1 MFRFNSVESEKSE
14 NWIETWWMAGWLVN
28 VLDWI
33 GCTTIHIDSH
43 VWMNGSVDLFNDHD
57 YHSVKVGAKRC
68 DSIRTKTEKE
78 KKNALVMMVNW
89 FVLMA
94 GSSGKIIT
102 FSACKA
108 WMIKIIWFSA
118 FFNKEQQNDSPST
131 SDRWIESDLD
141 ERMNGWSDFV
151 EKRHLISLNCPNFSL
166 SSSGVFW
173 FSQPVSHCW
182 NSRTKKKVKM
192 YSFQPNISGLLSCNG
207 CLV

>member
-1 MFRFNSVESEKSE
+1 MD
-14 NWIETWWMAGWLVN
+14 GWLVN

-57 YHSVKVGAKRC
+57 HHSVKVGAKRC

-118 FFNKEQQNDSPST
+118 FFNTEQRTTKWFTINQWSLDRIGSGWTDEWLVGFCRKT
-131 SDRWIESDLD
+131 SS
-141 ERMNGWSDFV
+141 
-151 EKRHLISLNCPNFSL
+151 HLIEL
-166 SSSGVFW
+166 SEFFIVIFW
-173 FSQPVSHCW
+173 GF
-182 NSRTKKKVKM
+182 
-192 YSFQPNISGLLSCNG
+192 
-207 CLV
+207 LV